1 MAGGI
6 NDGRPPG
13 EPVVFFRAGVGERP
27 RAANQD
33 DVPTPTDVHAL
44 RERLRRDY
52 DGFSPAQQA
61 LARYVADHLADLP
74 LMSAHEVARAAHCS
88 PATVVRFAQALGYG
102 GYPEMQQL
110 VRRAQRP
117 WLPPGPGEQQI
128 GVFGGGD
135 GVRGLLAAERH
146 ALEDA
151 ADRLGPRGLGPLATA
166 LVGRRPIIVA
176 GDGHARPLV
185 TVMSERLARLEL
197 PVVAVTSLEP
207 PGRAWLRTIAPQSAV
222 ICIGIGREPRVASAA
237 AEAGGSASVPVI
249 ALVDSSLSALARLPL
264 ARVVPADVR
273 SGAPSL
279 VAMLAVTQALC
290 SSVEAAMRR
299 AATRGEASAHGVG
312 TPAHGPIAI
321 GA

>member
-1 MAGGI
+1 M
-6 NDGRPPG
+6 
-13 EPVVFFRAGVGERP
+13 
-27 RAANQD
+27 
-33 DVPTPTDVHAL
+33 PTPTDVHAL

-117 WLPPGPGEQQI
+117 WLPPAPGEQPI

-135 GVRGLLAAERH
+135 GVRAQLAAERH
-146 ALEDA
+146 ALEDT
-151 ADRLGPRGLGPLATA
+151 ADRLGHRGLSPLASA

-176 GDGHARPLV
+176 GDGHARPIVAVLA
-185 TVMSERLARLEL
+185 ERLARAEL
-197 PVVAVTSLEP
+197 PVVAVTTLEP
-207 PGRAWLRTIAPQSAV
+207 HDRAWLQSLAPTSAV
-222 ICIGIGREPRVASAA
+222 VAIGIGREPRVAQAA
-237 AEAGGSASVPVI
+237 AQAGGAAGVPVV
-249 ALVDSSLSALARLPL
+249 ALVDSSLSALARLSL

-279 VAMLAVTQALC
+279 VAMVAVAQALC
-290 SSVEAAMRR
+290 GAVEAGERR
-299 AATRGEASAHGVG
+299 AR
-312 TPAHGPIAI
+312 PADGAPPAPELTAI
-321 GA
+321 PA

>member
-1 MAGGI
+1 M
-6 NDGRPPG
+6 
-13 EPVVFFRAGVGERP
+13 
-27 RAANQD
+27 
-33 DVPTPTDVHAL
+33 PTPTDVHAL

-52 DGFSPAQQA
+52 DAFSPAQQA

-117 WLPPGPGEQQI
+117 WLPPAPGEQQL
-128 GVFGGGD
+128 GLFGGGD
-135 GVRGLLAAERH
+135 GVRAQLAAERH

-151 ADRLGPRGLGPLATA
+151 ADRLGQRGLGPLASA
-166 LVGRRPIIVA
+166 IIGRRPLIVA

-185 TVMSERLARLEL
+185 SVIAERLARLEL
-197 PVVAVTSLEP
+197 PVVAVTSLDP
-207 PGRAWLRTIAPQSAV
+207 PDRAWLRGVAPTSAV
-222 ICIGIGREPRVASAA
+222 VCVGIGREPRVAQAA
-237 AEAGGSASVPVI
+237 AQAGGEAGVPVV
-249 ALVDSSLSALARLPL
+249 ALVDSSLSGLARLPL

-279 VAMLAVTQALC
+279 VAMVAVAQALC
-290 SSVEAAMRR
+290 ASVEAAMRR
-299 AATRGEASAHGVG
+299 AAAARPEGDGSRELTAMTA
-312 TPAHGPIAI
+312 
-321 GA
+321 